1 MAMFKGFLAG
11 LLSGCVFAILALNFH
26 VVHST
31 EGIELVRR
39 AQTAPL
45 RSTYVDIRQWSGAMW
60 QQYPE
65 VAAALTQAGRTDLLL
80 EGLDQGKPELGGPAL
95 PPITVPDPLLPSAQ
109 LSTEVVPI
117 RFLDPLEGLISPT
130 APQPGQPPA
139 APTNAVDEGVSW
151 EEFLRRATSSVHE
164 ARLLEESQF
173 ARKTSPDTTAE
184 KTLANPA
191 QLTPTGYTVSTQSE
205 RPSSGVGHPQ
215 AAPTVMTARNL
226 TDGIQDSFEQ
236 STRQLREVWQ
246 TEAQAVP
253 GATIPLPMNSQN
265 SAPQREWVQGLLEST
280 IPQSTIPRA
289 GAPTSQSSADS
300 LQAPAPGR
308 ALAPTEQQTRTLFPQ
323 DRSLNLH

>member
-1 MAMFKGFLAG
+1 MAVFKGFLAG
-11 LLSGCVFAILALNFH
+11 LLSGCVLAILALNFH
-26 VVHST
+26 LVHST

-80 EGLDQGKPELGGPAL
+80 EGLDQGKPTLGGPAL

-117 RFLDPLEGLISPT
+117 RFLDPLEGLISP
-130 APQPGQPPA
+130 AAQQPDQQPVTPA
-139 APTNAVDEGVSW
+139 QSIEEGVSW

-164 ARLLEESQF
+164 ARLLEQSQF

-184 KTLANPA
+184 KTLPNPA
-191 QLTPTGYTVSTQSE
+191 QLTPTGYTVSTQGE
-205 RPSSGVGHPQ
+205 RPSSGAGHSQ

-246 TEAQAVP
+246 AEAQAAP
-253 GATIPLPMNSQN
+253 GTTIPLPLNSQN
-265 SAPQREWVQGLLEST
+265 SAPQRQWVQGLLEST
-280 IPQSTIPRA
+280 IPQSTIPKA
-289 GAPTSQSSADS
+289 TAPVSPSSTDT
-300 LQAPAPGR
+300 LQAPAPGK

-323 DRSLNLH
+323 SRSLNLH